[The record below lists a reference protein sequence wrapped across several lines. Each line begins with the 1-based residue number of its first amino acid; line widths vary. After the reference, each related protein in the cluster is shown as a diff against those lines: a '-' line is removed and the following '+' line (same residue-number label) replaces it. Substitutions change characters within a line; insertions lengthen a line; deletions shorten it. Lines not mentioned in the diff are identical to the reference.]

1 MSFTAPPPLTP
12 TERAQ
17 LAMMLEV
24 TAYPKPGNVDRCHD
38 YPDTR
43 LEHFLASTI
52 LVRPVFEKAE
62 AGEGSVG
69 QLIKDAVRAT
79 NVHSGGNTHFGAFLL
94 LIPLLMGKT
103 LKGAQEVIEQT
114 TVDDAV
120 TFYEAFALTRVRLND
135 HFELD
140 VNDPHTLAALRK
152 RGLTLKDVLTLSAPR
167 DMVAREWTNG
177 FALTDTGAQLLKA
190 HGCGRASIVAAFLE
204 LLATEMDTFVI
215 KKHGEEVAR
224 EVLQHAR
231 EVKEGL
237 QSMAAFDETLIAR
250 GINPGSLADILIASI
265 YLALGEGWQW
275 DC

>member
-1 MSFTAPPPLTP
+1 
-12 TERAQ
+12 
-17 LAMMLEV
+17 MMLEV

-52 LVRPVFEKAE
+52 LVRPVFERAE
-62 AGEGSVG
+62 AGEGTVG
-69 QLIKDAVRAT
+69 QLIQDAVRAT

-94 LIPLLMGKT
+94 LIPLLLGKDVQ
-103 LKGAQEVIEQT
+103 GAQEVIRQT

-120 TFYEAFALTRVRLND
+120 AFYQAFALTRVRLRD

-140 VNDPHTLAALRK
+140 VNDPHTLDALRE
-152 RGLTLKDVLTLSAPR
+152 RNLNLLDVLALSAPR

-177 FALTDTGAQLLKA
+177 FALTRSGVRLLQA
-190 HGCGRASIVAAFLE
+190 HGCGRQSIVSAFLDF
-204 LLATEMDTFVI
+204 LATEKDTFVV

-231 EVKEGL
+231 EVQAGL
-237 QSMAAFDETLIAR
+237 QSLAAFDETLIAR

-265 YLALGEGWQW
+265 YLALGEGWH
-275 DC
+275 C